1 VGRRRATSLWGR
13 GWEWLVAAVVGAAV
27 RGAGRL
33 PPGLADRLGGG
44 LGAACHALLRGRRRI
59 ALANLEL
66 ALGPELDPARRAAV
80 ARAHF
85 RHLGVTAL
93 EDCRLFFGAATP
105 LLESVRVEGLEYLR
119 AALGHGHGVLCLTAH
134 LGNWELLA
142 AAHSRTGVALNV
154 VVRPLDNPHLEA
166 LLARGRAR
174 GGVGLIPKRRALRPV
189 MAALARGECVGM
201 LLDQDAGQDGV
212 FVPYFGH
219 PASTSRS
226 LAVLALK
233 TGAPVVPAFIQRL
246 ADGGHRV
253 TLEPMVPLASSGD
266 RSQDVAAA
274 TAAFTAVIERHVRA
288 QPEQWFWVHRRWK
301 TRPS

>member
-1 VGRRRATSLWGR
+1 M
-13 GWEWLVAAVVGAAV
+13 VAAVVGAAG

-33 PPGLADRLGGG
+33 PAGLADRLGGA
-44 LGAACHALLRGRRRI
+44 LGAVAHTLLRGRRRI
-59 ALANLEL
+59 VLANLEL
-66 ALGPELDPARRAAV
+66 ALGRELDPARRAAV

-85 RHLGVTAL
+85 HHLGLTAL
-93 EDCRLFFGAATP
+93 EACRLFFGAAAP
-105 LLESVRVEGLEYLR
+105 LLERVRVEGLEHLH
-119 AALGHGHGVLCLTAH
+119 AALGHGRGVLYLTAH

-142 AAHSRTGVALNV
+142 AAHAVTGVGLSV
-154 VVRPLDNPHLEA
+154 VVRPLDNPRLEA

-189 MAALARGECVGM
+189 MNVLARGGCVGI
-201 LLDQDAGQDGV
+201 LLDQDAGPDGV

-233 TGAPVVPAFIQRL
+233 TGAPVVPAFIRRL

-253 TLEPMVPLASSGD
+253 TLEAMVPLARTGD
-266 RSQDVAAA
+266 RGHDVAAA

-301 TRPS
+301 TRPA